1 MESFFLNFFS
11 TKLFR
16 NKNQIIMETT
26 TIIEKIYDIVMNYGP
41 RLIGALVVLIVGLF
55 LIKIINGTIKKRFDK
70 RDMEPSLNSFL
81 QTMISM
87 LLKILLF
94 IVVAG
99 MFGVQMA
106 SFIAIIGALAFAV
119 GMALS
124 GTLQN
129 FAGGVML
136 LLFEPFKTGD
146 YIEAQGYAG
155 TVNEIQLFNT
165 ILKTPD
171 NRTIIIPNG
180 GLSTNSMV
188 NYSTEPRRRVDFV
201 FGIAYGDNV
210 DKARK
215 VLIKLIND
223 DERILKDPEPFIVV
237 SELADSSVN
246 IVVRVWAEAV
256 NYWGIHFDL
265 IENVYKTFD
274 KEGLNIP
281 FPQMDVHVQK

>member
-1 MESFFLNFFS
+1 
-11 TKLFR
+11 
-16 NKNQIIMETT
+16 METT
-26 TIIEKIYDIVMNYGP
+26 TIIEKIYEIVMTYGP
-41 RLIGALVVLIVGLF
+41 RLIGAIIVLIVGLF
-55 LIKIINGTIKKRFDK
+55 LISIIRGTLKRRFEK
-70 RDMEPSLNSFL
+70 RDMEPSLRKFL
-81 QTMISM
+81 QSM
-87 LLKILLF
+87 VSILLKIMLF
-94 IVVAG
+94 IAVAG
-99 MFGVQMA
+99 MLGVEMT
-106 SFIAIIGALAFAV
+106 SFIAILGALGFAI

-136 LLFEPFKTGD
+136 LLFKPFKTGD

-188 NYSTEPRRRVDFV
+188 NYSTESRRRVDFV
-201 FGIAYGDNV
+201 FGIGYGDDV

-215 VLIKLIND
+215 VLGKLIND
-223 DERILKDPEPFIVV
+223 DSRILKDPEPFIVV

-246 IVVRVWAEAV
+246 LVVRVWAEAAD
-256 NYWGIHFDL
+256 YWGIHFDL